1 MIKAGLKLYRGG
13 EGNRK
18 WPLYYTY
25 NVKGHSGEN
34 IAANYAK
41 YSGGYVTK
49 YETTRN
55 LKLANMGKINVLKNL
70 LTRMKDKKAFLNKT
84 AWYNSLD
91 NKTKNIIN
99 KHVGN
104 NSKSLRETFFEG
116 VPLNKNIKNLN
127 KKNIKRN
134 SLYTRNIPVAL
145 SICDLG
151 YDGYI
156 APRLRKAPDGSSE
169 FHQEVV
175 LCNPISNKI
184 SELEKTLKKA
194 PSPPRKKPR
203 KRSPS
208 VSPRSPMSGSPFG
221 SPTKKRSPSV
231 SPRSPMSGSPFGS
244 PTKKRSPFGSPI
256 RRGLQF

>member
-221 SPTKKRSPSV
+221 SPTKKRSP
-231 SPRSPMSGSPFGS
+231 
-244 PTKKRSPFGSPI
+244 FGSPI